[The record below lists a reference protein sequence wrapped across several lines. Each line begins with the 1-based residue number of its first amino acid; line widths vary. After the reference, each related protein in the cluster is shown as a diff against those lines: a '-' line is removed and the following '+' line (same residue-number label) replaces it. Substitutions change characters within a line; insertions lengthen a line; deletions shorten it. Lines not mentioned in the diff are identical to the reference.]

1 MVLHLNVVITRLE
14 YQLVGTRSEKTRDFF
29 FMYSVEI

>member
-1 MVLHLNVVITRLE
+1 MALHLNVVITGLE
-14 YQLVGTRSEKTRDFF
+14 YQLVGTRSGKADFF